1 MEDVQKSKEFRNG
14 SKVFHELYTEE
25 RIQSIKRMI
34 ETQQKQGK
42 HKRFSISVDGEMV
55 ISHTTDLELFDR
67 YQDFIE
73 PHTEKVE
80 IRLYFGASPN
90 ANRYL
95 FHLKE
100 KPFGGF
106 GQVEKPAHVNDIV
119 ADALER
125 QSIETELETL
135 RRKYKKLK
143 KKYRLAESELSE
155 KQTDIKDIVAQGMQ
169 LYGVFNASKNIQDAQ
184 IQGLSPVSEVQI
196 EKEQSKADEF
206 YEELKN
212 QVGEEK
218 LIAALK
224 TWGVFAAHPQLRSE
238 FEQIVKQKTMQHGKA
253 HI

>member
-1 MEDVQKSKEFRNG
+1 MEDFQKSREFRNG
-14 SKVFHELYTEE
+14 GKVFHEPYSEE
-25 RIQSIKRMI
+25 RVQSIRRMI

-73 PHTEKVE
+73 PNTERLE

-100 KPFGGF
+100 RPFSGLGQLDKPT
-106 GQVEKPAHVNDIV
+106 HVNDIV

-143 KKYRLAESELSE
+143 KKYRLAEAELSE
-155 KQTDIKDIVAQGMQ
+155 KQTDIKDILSQGMQ
-169 LYGVFNASKNIQDAQ
+169 LYGVFNASKAAESGQV
-184 IQGLSPVSEVQI
+184 QGLPPATEVQI
-196 EKEQSKADEF
+196 EHERSKADEF
-206 YEELKN
+206 YEELKE
-212 QVGEEK
+212 QVGEDK
-218 LIAALK
+218 LIVALK
-224 TWGVFAAHPQLRSE
+224 TWKVFAAHPELRSE
-238 FEQIVKQKTMQHGKA
+238 FLQIVNQKTT
-253 HI
+253 